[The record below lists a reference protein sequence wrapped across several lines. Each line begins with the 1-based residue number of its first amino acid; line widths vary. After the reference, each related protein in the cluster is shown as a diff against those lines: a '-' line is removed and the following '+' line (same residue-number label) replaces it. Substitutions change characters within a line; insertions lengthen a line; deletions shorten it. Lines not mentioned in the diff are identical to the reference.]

1 MNKELTFEKLFQLR
15 LACSHL
21 EECFKQEV
29 YILNVML
36 AEVVRVKNIVAEKR
50 DESLYV
56 PIEARFVSKLEGAP
70 RLGVEPTLKLVN
82 AMLDVQNYTFAK
94 ACSEDEFVPKLLHQL
109 ELQLVRLT
117 CRLGCS
123 KEHAP
128 LFHKALITFYKTY
141 LHLRPHLTFQ
151 AKFEVLQVMMEELLR
166 RNIHSHKTNS
176 FFKILLNVLHEQ
188 RRHLKTLDVDS
199 RKVPIDSGKDSG
211 KDSSKEGLDRLPG
224 ADCNMR
230 AAAATSST
238 VVKAGRKRQNADVIK
253 EKNRENAEE
262 EEDKDDGDKEE
273 EEEQVKFLK
282 YHLTNRCAM

>member
-1 MNKELTFEKLFQLR
+1 LR

-21 EECFKQEV
+21 EEYFKQEV

-56 PIEARFVSKLEGAP
+56 PVEARFVSKLEGAP
-70 RLGVEPTLKLVN
+70 RLGVEPTLKLVSD
-82 AMLDVQNYTFAK
+82 MLDLKGCTFAE

-238 VVKAGRKRQNADVIK
+238 VVKAGRIRQNADVIK

-273 EEEQVKFLK
+273 TEEQVKFLK